1 MTPEQEELALL
12 IATQDLD
19 NPGPL
24 NIGDAM
30 FVSETVGHA
39 KELDFLIRSQEFGD
53 ICGTGGCQVVMGRRA
68 LDAYRT
74 TATGGLMQPYEQDG
88 FGVLSDAGFDEST
101 GVDTALSLQHEGA
114 MLAAGY
120 LMMECDE

>member
-1 MTPEQEELALL
+1 MSGKPYCLELQVL
-12 IATQDLD
+12 ITTQDLD

-30 FVSETVGHA
+30 FISEPAG
-39 KELDFLIRSQEFGD
+39 LLR
-53 ICGTGGCQVVMGRRA
+53 GT
-68 LDAYRT
+68 
-74 TATGGLMQPYEQDG
+74 EQDG

-101 GVDTALSLQHEGA
+101 GVDTALSVQHEGA